1 MQRPRATIRR
11 ERTMHI
17 ELWTIERVRPYAN
30 NPRCNDAAVDAVAN
44 SIATFGWRQPIV
56 VDPEGVIVV
65 GHTRWKAAQKLG
77 LTEVPVHVATDLTP
91 EQIRAYRLADNKT
104 GELAEWNLELL
115 PLELAELQGAGIDWS
130 LLGF

>member
-1 MQRPRATIRR
+1 
-11 ERTMHI
+11 MHI
-17 ELWTIERVRPYAN
+17 DLWPIDGVKPYDR
-30 NPRCNDAAVDAVAN
+30 NPRQNDQAVDAVAA
-44 SIATFGWRQPIV
+44 SLKEFGWRQPIV
-56 VDPEGVIVV
+56 VDAEGVIVV

-77 LTEVPVHVATDLTP
+77 LSEAPVHVATDLTS